1 LPIITSTIIIIDIIY
16 AIALKE
22 STMSQVTIYLEDDA
36 LAAAKEAAKR
46 AHVSVSK
53 WFAQFAEAEKQK
65 KPQSWD
71 AFFAELDALKQPGDD
86 TDLDFLLGPD
96 RYKDL
101 GTDAPRE
108 QF

>member
-1 LPIITSTIIIIDIIY
+1 
-16 AIALKE
+16 
-22 STMSQVTIYLEDDA
+22 MSQVTIYLEDDA

-71 AFFAELDALKQPGDD
+71 AFFAELDAMKKPGDD
-86 TDLDFLLGPD
+86 TDLDFLLDPKL
-96 RYKDL
+96 RYTGL
-101 GTDAPRE
+101 GEDVPRE
-108 QF
+108 TMDD